1 MEIFIP
7 DLKNAGGRFLEY
19 QGEIKVKDPEIKPS
33 QNDAP
38 VVKIF
43 LKAAYINNRVII
55 KGSWKSELTGECSR
69 CLEQTSYILEESFNE
84 EFVQL
89 QAGES
94 AKTYCYDK
102 EKEEQYLFKGELLS
116 LDEYFQHSFFISQ
129 PLKILCREN
138 CKGLCP
144 VCGQNRNKSLCSC
157 TDEQIDYRWSALEKL
172 RQ

>member
-1 MEIFIP
+1 MQP
-7 DLKNAGGRFLEY
+7 LPGTNQLYPRR
-19 QGEIKVKDPEIKPS
+19 S
-33 QNDAP
+33 H
-38 VVKIF
+38 
-43 LKAAYINNRVII
+43 
-55 KGSWKSELTGECSR
+55 LTK
-69 CLEQTSYILEESFNE
+69 

-116 LDEYFQHSFFISQ
+116 LDESLNTLLFISQ